1 MANYAGL
8 SYGEELY
15 CGTGIQTF
23 LTSDGVLTG
32 KTCTSVFASGAVASL
47 VLNGA
52 TVGITDGNT
61 LDMVIKTVSG
71 TLTNACFVCSCET
84 CLDPDG
90 NAQRATYS
98 GSTIN
103 PSSPFT
109 LIGMGYLQS

>member
-8 SYGEELY
+8 SFGEELY
-15 CGTGIQTF
+15 CNTSIQPY
-23 LTSDGVLTG
+23 LTSTGQLTG
-32 KTCTSVFASGAVASL
+32 KTCTSVFASGAVSGL

-71 TLTNACFVCSCET
+71 TITNACFICSCHN
-84 CLDPDG
+84 CSDPDS
-90 NAQRATYS
+90 NLQKATYS

-103 PSSPFT
+103 PLSPFT
-109 LIGMGYLQS
+109 LIGMGYSQS